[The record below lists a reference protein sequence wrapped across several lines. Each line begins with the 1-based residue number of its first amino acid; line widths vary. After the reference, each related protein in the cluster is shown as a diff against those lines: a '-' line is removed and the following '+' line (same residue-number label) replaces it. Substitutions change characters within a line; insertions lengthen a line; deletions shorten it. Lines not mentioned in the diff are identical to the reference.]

1 MAEKPAETP
10 VEESKAEQEAA
21 ETPSKKSAP
30 LENENG
36 ASRIAKNSSISIKSS
51 LRQELPQPS
60 SEESALDEKQGGQI
74 TGQESLEVPGE
85 TSAPDPERILKAWYD
100 YTASIEKARPRVFS
114 TLQNNKPRLNDEGV
128 IEVMLISETQRE
140 NFNKNI
146 KGELSA
152 FIRKETGMSVID
164 IVAGVTET
172 QRDVKK
178 IYTDQDR
185 LEYLINKNAELG
197 ELKTRF
203 GLDFDN

>member
-1 MAEKPAETP
+1 MPA
-10 VEESKAEQEAA
+10 
-21 ETPSKKSAP
+21 
-30 LENENG
+30 
-36 ASRIAKNSSISIKSS
+36 
-51 LRQELPQPS
+51 
-60 SEESALDEKQGGQI
+60 
-74 TGQESLEVPGE
+74 E
-85 TSAPDPERILKAWYD
+85 TSAPDPEKIIKAWYD

-152 FIRKETGMSVID
+152 FIRKETGMPVID
-164 IVAGVTET
+164 IVAGVEE
-172 QRDVKK
+172 QKRDAKK